1 MISVRNELVT
11 TAALPQVPPLEQH
24 TEHPHITRLDG
35 VAMLRGT
42 RLAVRLIAQQ
52 YRAGD
57 NVDDILRTYPHLGA
71 AAVHDAISYYLDHR
85 AEIEQEIA
93 VNRLEYILTQTGAQ
107 LNEHG
112 FITFSAPKHE

>member
-1 MISVRNELVT
+1 MT
-11 TAALPQVPPLEQH
+11 TVALPQSLSLDYH
-24 TEHPHITRLDG
+24 TEHPHVTRVEG
-35 VAMLRGT
+35 VAMLRDT

-57 NVDDILRTYPHLGA
+57 GVDDILHTYPHLSA

-93 VNRLEYILTQTGAQ
+93 AHRVEYVLAQTGAQ
-107 LNEHG
+107 LNERG
-112 FITFSAPKHE
+112 FITFPPTTFATP

>member
-1 MISVRNELVT
+1 MT
-11 TAALPQVPPLEQH
+11 TAALPPVPPIEQH
-24 TEHPHITRLDG
+24 TEHPHITRVDG

-52 YRAGD
+52 YRTGD
-57 NVDDILRTYPHLGA
+57 SVDDILHTYPQLSG

-93 VNRLEYILTQTGAQ
+93 ANRLEYVLAQTGAQ
-107 LNEHG
+107 LNERG
-112 FITFSAPKHE
+112 FVTFPAPEHE

>member
-1 MISVRNELVT
+1 MT
-11 TAALPQVPPLEQH
+11 TIALPQVPPLEQH
-24 TEHPHITRLDG
+24 TEHPHVTRVEG

-57 NVDDILRTYPHLGA
+57 SVDDILHTYPHLNA
-71 AAVHDAISYYLDHR
+71 AVVHDAISYYLDHR

-93 VNRLEYILTQTGAQ
+93 ANRLQYVLAQAGAQ
-107 LNEHG
+107 LNERG
-112 FITFSAPKHE
+112 FVTFPPSEHE

>member
-1 MISVRNELVT
+1 MT

-24 TEHPHITRLDG
+24 TEHPHITRVDS
-35 VAMLRGT
+35 VATLRGT
-42 RLAVRLIAQQ
+42 RLTVRLIAQQ

-57 NVDDILRTYPHLGA
+57 SVDDILHAYPHLSA

-93 VNRLEYILTQTGAQ
+93 ANRLEYVLAQTGAQ
-107 LNEHG
+107 LNERG
-112 FITFSAPKHE
+112 FITFPAPEHE